1 MDGHVTG
8 THAASAPPHHTPLIK
23 TTALNQDTEDMAS
36 SLCACL
42 AGLFG
47 PSDGGG
53 TSSKDGAGIE
63 MDRGGGGGGGRAM
76 RLQYKLQPK
85 GPGVVVVVT
94 HRSSSSS
101 SAATTG
107 PLIKGRGVALVSIP
121 LEQDSCYFELHVRKA
136 GAFTVGVSRAV
147 DDKKV
152 LAEGPLAWGLE
163 VEPAQLE
170 LQMPHEASVEVV
182 PESEGRAI
190 PVRAKAGDVVG
201 VVFSQSSFPML
212 GFTLNG
218 RALPGKAVERVR
230 GLVYP
235 AVHVKRD
242 ADKGGDEGPCVSW
255 AFDESEWAFKPP
267 SSRYSILM
275 ESRDML

>member
-1 MDGHVTG
+1 
-8 THAASAPPHHTPLIK
+8 
-23 TTALNQDTEDMAS
+23 MAS

-53 TSSKDGAGIE
+53 TSSAKEGAGIE
-63 MDRGGGGGGGRAM
+63 MDRGGGGGGRAM

-85 GPGVVVVVT
+85 GPGVVVT

-121 LEQDSCYFELHVRKA
+121 LEQDGCYFELHVRKA

-147 DDKKV
+147 DDEKV
-152 LAEGPLAWGLE
+152 LAEGPVTWGLE
-163 VEPAQLE
+163 VEPAELE
-170 LQMPHEASVEVV
+170 LQMPPESSSLSEASVEVV

-201 VVFSQSSFPML
+201 VVLSQSSFPML

-242 ADKGGDEGPCVSW
+242 DDKGGDEGPCVSW
-255 AFDESEWAFKPP
+255 AFDEYEWAFKPP
-267 SSRYSILM
+267 SSRYSMLM